1 VTNHGKK
8 LFVSQVTARTGAGQW
23 TERREVTKT
32 GVLELVIDIDSIM
45 RQIGE
50 KALRSKGRQSKAMAG
65 AIIGKV
71 HSVEQVETRT

>member
-1 VTNHGKK
+1 MTQHGKK

-32 GVLELVIDIDSIM
+32 GLLELVIDVDSIM

-65 AIIGKV
+65 AIVGKV
-71 HSVEQVETRT
+71 HSVTEERVST